1 MATTYTDCITFTGE
15 TSDFTLKATSK
26 TWDGTLEW
34 STDHTNWTILTG
46 REEMQSVNKK
56 LYLRGKGNTAFFY
69 EDGDGGAW
77 GVEWR
82 LSSLAKCN
90 GNIQTLLDYSNPP
103 ASIPANSC
111 YRFMFN
117 GCSNLTTAPELPA
130 TTLADSCYSEMF
142 YGCTSL
148 TTAPELPATTLAS
161 SCYFFMFYGCTSL
174 TQAPSLPAN
183 TLADWCYYGM
193 FLNCTSL
200 TTAPKLPATT
210 LAGRCYYNMFKG
222 CTSLKISA
230 TQSPEYPTAWRIP
243 SSGTIS
249 STATNWNLDMLSG
262 TGGTFTAAPSIN
274 TTYYGAWTVVETYN
288 ISYNLTNCTGASSN
302 PTTIDGGTTA
312 TLSFTSNDG
321 YSFPDTITVSGVE
334 SYTWDKST
342 GTLTLTNATGDVSI
356 TITCIVAYPK
366 INSFTY
372 YGKQINNING
382 KPIRYVHHSGNTYE
396 MVYLDPN
403 ANYLRDAN
411 GYVLQDS
418 DGNYLEF
425 TEALATPQNV
435 TANGTTVSWDAVE
448 NATSYAVLADGNE
461 IGTVE
466 GSAADELAGTWV
478 FKDSFIDNLGEI
490 YVNFTSFNTDF
501 ISIKRLWSGGTIGP
515 GTIPEPSMN
524 HMWYRT
530 SDNSLTTIFQGE
542 FNGPVT
548 WTNEAYKTIT
558 ITSKLSEVTNGDA
571 LLAWLQASATKQ

>member
-117 GCSNLTTAPELPA
+117 GCSNLTKAPELPA
-130 TTLADSCYSEMF
+130 TTLADSCYDSMF
-142 YGCTSL
+142 FGCTSL
-148 TTAPELPATTLAS
+148 TTAPELPATTLAN
-161 SCYFFMFYGCTSL
+161 SCYFFMFNGCTSL
-174 TQAPSLPAN
+174 TQAPE
-183 TLADWCYYGM
+183 
-193 FLNCTSL
+193 
-200 TTAPKLPATT
+200 LPATT
-210 LAGRCYYNMFKG
+210 LASYCYYGMFKN
-222 CTSLKISA
+222 CTSLKIST
-230 TQSPEYPTAWRIP
+230 TQSSEYPTAWRIP

-249 STATNWNLDMLSG
+249 STPSSWNSNMLSG
-262 TGGTFTAAPSIN
+262 TGGTFTSNPSIN

-312 TLSFTSNDG
+312 TLSFTVNDG

-342 GTLTLTNATGDVSI
+342 GTLTLTNATSDVSI
-356 TITCIVAYPK
+356 AINCIIVYPK

-372 YGKQINNING
+372 HGKKINNING
-382 KPIRYVHHSGNTYE
+382 KPIRYVHYSGNTYE
-396 MVYLDPN
+396 MVYLDAN
-403 ANYLRDAN
+403 GNYLTDVN

-418 DGNYLEF
+418 GGNYLEF
-425 TEALATPQNV
+425 TQELATPQNV
-435 TANGTTVSWDAVE
+435 TANGTTVSWDEVE
-448 NATSYAVLADGNE
+448 NATSYAVLADGSE

-466 GSAADELAGTWV
+466 KAPVQHGYAVTITKSITMTRESEAYYSLDNGATYIEIPCTD
-478 FKDSFIDNLGEI
+478 DNLVLNGVTQIKFKTTYYE
-490 YVNFTSFNTDF
+490 TSVYNGSTK
-501 ISIKRLWSGGTIGP
+501 ICGYSGTVGDYGP
-515 GTIPEPSMN
+515 YYSENI
-524 HMWYRT
+524 
-530 SDNSLTTIFQGE
+530 I
-542 FNGPVT
+542 
-548 WTNEAYKTIT
+548 
-558 ITSKLSEVTNGDA
+558 LSGDA
-571 LLAWLQASATKQ
+571 TFTVEWSD